1 MVRVRFAPSPTGPI
15 HIGGVRTA
23 LYNYLYKL
31 KKKGALI
38 LRIEDTDDS
47 RRVDGAENY
56 IYDVLG
62 YYKIKADEGP
72 REGGGYGPYRQSER
86 KEIYNKYINL
96 LINKGLAYYCYT
108 SKEELLKARANKNFS
123 YNASTR
129 LMFKNS
135 LSLKKEESLSHMK
148 KNKYVVRLK
157 VESNTELNM
166 TDLLRGSIK
175 VNSNNLDDKILMKE
189 DGLPTYHFANVVDDY
204 LMKITTIIR
213 GEEWLP
219 SLPIHKLIYDAF
231 GWKMPDTLHLPLILN
246 PSGSGKLSKRD
257 ALKNNYSIFP
267 IKWQE
272 LDGLREKGL
281 LAGVQ
286 LGYISQLGSSFNNDD
301 IELDVNKM
309 SKKFS
314 FSALQKGG
322 ARFDF
327 EKAKSINQKALS
339 KIDSSFL
346 ISEHPKVFKKLKD
359 RLGDKALKVVDLIK
373 TRVSLLTDLQKELTP
388 FVLDPVEFDMAA
400 VKKVFNSIN
409 VEDLNIIEENIK
421 LNETHAIKE
430 NIYRESKEK
439 NVNFG
444 KLMQFLRISLVGS
457 LSGADVFFIIE
468 MIGKNVTLQRFNS
481 LLNKTKKQ

>member
-31 KKKGALI
+31 KKKGAFI
-38 LRIEDTDDS
+38 LRIEDTDNS
-47 RRVDGAENY
+47 RGVDGAENY
-56 IYDVLG
+56 IYDVLD
-62 YYKIKADEGP
+62 YYKIKVDEGP
-72 REGGGYGPYRQSER
+72 REGGDYGPYRQSER
-86 KEIYNKYINL
+86 KEIYKKYINL
-96 LINKGLAYYCYT
+96 LIDKGLAYYCYT
-108 SKEELLKARANKNFS
+108 SKEELVRARENKGFS

-129 LMFKNS
+129 LMFRNS
-135 LSLKKEESLSHMK
+135 LSLKKEENLSLMK

-157 VESNTELNM
+157 VESNVELKMN
-166 TDLLRGSIK
+166 DLLRGNIK
-175 VNSNNLDDKILMKE
+175 VNSNSLDDKILIKE
-189 DGLPTYHFANVVDDY
+189 DGLPTYHFANVIDDY
-204 LMKITTIIR
+204 LMKISTIIR

-267 IKWQE
+267 IKWGK

-281 LAGVQ
+281 LPKVQ
-286 LGYISQLGSSFNNDD
+286 LAYISQLGSSFNNDI

-314 FSALQKGG
+314 LAALQKGG

-327 EKAKSINQKALS
+327 EKAKSINKKELS
-339 KIDSSFL
+339 RTDSSLL
-346 ISEHPKVFKKLKD
+346 ISEHPEVFKKLKNC
-359 RLGDKALKVVDLIK
+359 LGDKGVRVVDLVK
-373 TRVSLLTDLQKELTP
+373 TRASLLTDIQKELNP
-388 FVLDPVEFDMAA
+388 FLNDPIEFDMDALE
-400 VKKVFNSIN
+400 KILSLIN
-409 VEDLNIIEENIK
+409 AEHLNIIEKNIRHS
-421 LNETHAIKE
+421 EISHIKE
-430 NIYRESKEK
+430 NIYKESKIK

-457 LSGADVFFIIE
+457 LSGPDVFFIIE
-468 MIGKNVTLQRFNS
+468 IIGKNVTLRRFNS

>member
-31 KKKGALI
+31 KKKGAFI

-56 IYDVLG
+56 IYDVLA
-62 YYKIKADEGP
+62 YYRIKADEGP

-108 SKEELLKARANKNFS
+108 SKEELLKARANKGFS
-123 YNASTR
+123 YNAGTR

-135 LSLKKEESLSHMK
+135 LSLKKEESLLLMK

-166 TDLLRGSIK
+166 TDLLRGGIT

-231 GWKMPDTLHLPLILN
+231 GWKMPDTVHLPLILN

-267 IKWQE
+267 IKWQK

-286 LGYISQLGSSFNNDD
+286 LAYISQLGSSFNNDN

-314 FSALQKGG
+314 LSTLQKGG

-327 EKAKSINQKALS
+327 EKARSINQKTLS
-339 KIDSSFL
+339 KIDSSLL

-359 RLGDKALKVVDLIK
+359 KLGDKALNVVDLIK
-373 TRVSLLTDLQKELTP
+373 TRVSLLTDFEKELTP

-400 VKKVFNSIN
+400 VKKVLNFID
-409 VEDLNIIEENIK
+409 VEDLTIIEENIK
-421 LNETHAIKE
+421 LNEAHAIKE
-430 NIYRESKEK
+430 NIYRESKDK

-444 KLMQFLRISLVGS
+444 KLMQFLRISLVGN
-457 LSGADVFFIIE
+457 LSGADAFFIIE
-468 MIGKNVTLQRFNS
+468 IIGKNVTLQRFNS
-481 LLNKTKKQ
+481 LFNKTKK

>member
-108 SKEELLKARANKNFS
+108 SKEELLKARANKSFS

-286 LGYISQLGSSFNNDD
+286 LAYISQLGSSFNNDD

-339 KIDSSFL
+339 KIDSSLL

-400 VKKVFNSIN
+400 VKKVFKSIN

>member
-23 LYNYLYKL
+23 LYNYLYRL
-31 KKKGALI
+31 KKNGAFV

-47 RRVDGAENY
+47 RRVDGAEKY
-56 IYDVLG
+56 IYDVLD
-62 YYKIKADEGP
+62 YYKIKVDEGP
-72 REGGGYGPYRQSER
+72 REGGDYGPYRQSER
-86 KEIYNKYINL
+86 KEIYNKYITFL
-96 LINKGLAYYCYT
+96 VDKGLAYYCYD
-108 SKEELLKARANKNFS
+108 SKEELLKAREKKSFS

-135 LSLKKEESLSHMK
+135 LSLKKEESLSLMK
-148 KNKYVVRLK
+148 KNKYVVRLLVK
-157 VESNTELNM
+157 PNVELSM
-166 TDLLRGSIK
+166 VDLLRGDIK

-219 SLPIHKLIYDAF
+219 SLPIHKVIYDAF
-231 GWKMPDTLHLPLILN
+231 GWKMPDTVHLPLILN
-246 PSGSGKLSKRD
+246 PSGRGKLSKRD

-267 IKWQE
+267 IKWE
-272 LDGLREKGL
+272 KLDGLREKGL
-281 LAGVQ
+281 LANVQ
-286 LGYISQLGSSFNNDD
+286 LAYVSQLGSSFNNDE

-314 FSALQKGG
+314 LSTLQKGG

-327 EKAKSINQKALS
+327 EKAQSINKKALS
-339 KIDSSFL
+339 KIDSSLL
-346 ISEHPKVFKKLKD
+346 ISEHPKVFEILKNN
-359 RLGDKALKVVDLIK
+359 LGDKGLTVVDLSK
-373 TRVSLLTDLQKELTP
+373 TRVSLLTDFQKELDP
-388 FVLDPVEFDMAA
+388 FVKDPIEFDMTA
-400 VKKVFNSIN
+400 VEKVLSSIN
-409 VEDLNIIEENIK
+409 IEHLSIVEENIRVRD
-421 LNETHAIKE
+421 THHIKE

-444 KLMQFLRISLVGS
+444 KLMQFLRISLVGG
-457 LSGADVFFIIE
+457 LNGPDVFFIIE
-468 MIGKNVTLQRFNS
+468 IIGKNVTLRRFNS
-481 LLNKTKKQ
+481 LLNKIKK

>member
-108 SKEELLKARANKNFS
+108 SKKELLKARANKSFS

-166 TDLLRGSIK
+166 TDLLRGGIT

-286 LGYISQLGSSFNNDD
+286 LAYISQLGSSFNNDD

-309 SKKFS
+309 SKKFRLS
-314 FSALQKGG
+314 TLQKGG

-327 EKAKSINQKALS
+327 EKARSINQKALS
-339 KIDSSFL
+339 KIDSALL

-373 TRVSLLTDLQKELTP
+373 TRVSLLTDLEKELTP
-388 FVLDPVEFDMAA
+388 FVLEPVEFDMAA
-400 VKKVFNSIN
+400 VKKVLNSIN

-421 LNETHAIKE
+421 HRETHAIKE
-430 NIYRESKEK
+430 NIYRESKDK

-444 KLMQFLRISLVGS
+444 KLMQFLRISLVGN
-457 LSGADVFFIIE
+457 LSGPDVFFIIE
-468 MIGKNVTLQRFNS
+468 IIGKNLTLQRFNS
-481 LLNKTKKQ
+481 LLNKTKK

>member
-31 KKKGALI
+31 KKKGAFI

-175 VNSNNLDDKILMKE
+175 INSNNLDDKILMKE

>member
-31 KKKGALI
+31 KKKGAFI

-108 SKEELLKARANKNFS
+108 SKEELLKARANKSFS

-231 GWKMPDTLHLPLILN
+231 GWKMPDTVHLPLILN

-267 IKWQE
+267 IKWQK

-286 LGYISQLGSSFNNDD
+286 LAYISQLGSSFNNDN

-314 FSALQKGG
+314 LSALQKGG
-322 ARFDF
+322 A
-327 EKAKSINQKALS
+327 
-339 KIDSSFL
+339 
-346 ISEHPKVFKKLKD
+346 
-359 RLGDKALKVVDLIK
+359 
-373 TRVSLLTDLQKELTP
+373 
-388 FVLDPVEFDMAA
+388 
-400 VKKVFNSIN
+400 
-409 VEDLNIIEENIK
+409 
-421 LNETHAIKE
+421 
-430 NIYRESKEK
+430 
-439 NVNFG
+439 
-444 KLMQFLRISLVGS
+444 
-457 LSGADVFFIIE
+457 
-468 MIGKNVTLQRFNS
+468 
-481 LLNKTKKQ
+481 

>member
-286 LGYISQLGSSFNNDD
+286 LAYISQLGSSFNNDD

>member
-31 KKKGALI
+31 KKKGAFI

-62 YYKIKADEGP
+62 YYKIKVDEGP

-108 SKEELLKARANKNFS
+108 SKEELLKSRANKGFS

-129 LMFKNS
+129 LTFKNS
-135 LSLKKEESLSHMK
+135 LSLKKEESLSLMK

-157 VESNTELNM
+157 VESNAELNM
-166 TDLLRGSIK
+166 TDLLRGSIT
-175 VNSNNLDDKILMKE
+175 VNSSNLDDKILMKE

-231 GWKMPDTLHLPLILN
+231 GWKMPDTVHLPLILN
-246 PSGSGKLSKRD
+246 PSGRGKLSKRD

-267 IKWQE
+267 IKWE
-272 LDGLREKGL
+272 KLDGLREKGL

-286 LGYISQLGSSFNNDD
+286 LAYISQLGSSFNNDD
-301 IELDVNKM
+301 IELDVNEM
-309 SKKFS
+309 YKKFS
-314 FSALQKGG
+314 MSSLQKGG

-339 KIDSSFL
+339 KIDSSLL
-346 ISEHPKVFKKLKD
+346 ISEYPKVFKQLKD
-359 RLGDKALKVVDLIK
+359 RLGDKALRVVDLIK

-388 FVLDPVEFDMAA
+388 FVRDPLDFDMVA
-400 VKKVFNSIN
+400 VKKVLNSID
-409 VEDLNIIEENIK
+409 VKDLNIIEENIK
-421 LNETHAIKE
+421 LYEAHALKE
-430 NIYRESKEK
+430 NIYRESKDK
-439 NVNFG
+439 NVDFG
-444 KLMQFLRISLVGS
+444 KLMQFLRISLVGN

-468 MIGKNVTLQRFNS
+468 MIGKNVTLKRFNS
-481 LLNKTKKQ
+481 LLNKTKK

>member
-31 KKKGALI
+31 KKKGAFI

-47 RRVDGAENY
+47 RRFDGAENY
-56 IYDVLG
+56 IYDVLA
-62 YYKIKADEGP
+62 YYRIKADEGP

-108 SKEELLKARANKNFS
+108 SKEELLKARANKGFS
-123 YNASTR
+123 YNAGTR

-135 LSLKKEESLSHMK
+135 LSLKKEESLLLMK

-166 TDLLRGSIK
+166 TDLLRGGIT

-231 GWKMPDTLHLPLILN
+231 GWKMPDTVHLPLILN

-267 IKWQE
+267 IKWQK

-286 LGYISQLGSSFNNDD
+286 LAYISQLGSSFNNDN

-314 FSALQKGG
+314 LSALQKGG

-327 EKAKSINQKALS
+327 EKARSINQKTLS
-339 KIDSSFL
+339 KIDSSLL

-359 RLGDKALKVVDLIK
+359 KLGDKALNVVDLIK
-373 TRVSLLTDLQKELTP
+373 TRVSLLTDFEKELTP

-400 VKKVFNSIN
+400 VKKVLNFID
-409 VEDLNIIEENIK
+409 VEDLTIIEENIK
-421 LNETHAIKE
+421 LNEAHAIKE
-430 NIYRESKEK
+430 NIYRESKDK

-444 KLMQFLRISLVGS
+444 KLMQFLRISLVGN
-457 LSGADVFFIIE
+457 LSGADIFFIIE
-468 MIGKNVTLQRFNS
+468 IIGKNVTLQRFNS
-481 LLNKTKKQ
+481 LFNKTKK

>member
-1 MVRVRFAPSPTGPI
+1 VRFAPSPTGPI

-31 KKKGALI
+31 KKKGAFI